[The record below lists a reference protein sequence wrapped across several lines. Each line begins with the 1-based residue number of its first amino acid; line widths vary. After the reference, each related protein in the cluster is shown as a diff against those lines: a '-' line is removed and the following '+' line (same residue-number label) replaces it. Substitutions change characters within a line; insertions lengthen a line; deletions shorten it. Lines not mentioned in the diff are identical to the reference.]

1 MQSYK
6 KLTARITFNLTL
18 ALALGPLE

>member
-6 KLTARITFNLTL
+6 KLTARIIHWT
-18 ALALGPLE
+18 